1 MYHFHIP
8 TLLIQFHTFSCLCV
22 KVLPL
27 IIFVR
32 LQSVKPLAVLSRVGY
47 QYINIEWWQSKCRR
61 ENILFCINNINC
73 EKQLKQICRSFL
85 EGNSLQPLLCVYVL
99 FSFSVSHYKPFGA
112 RCIYLLC
119 HILLLLLL
127 LLVIL
132 VVTSFI
138 VILRKQ

>member
-73 EKQLKQICRSFL
+73 EKQLKQIHNYMQIFL
-85 EGNSLQPLLCVYVL
+85 RGKFFVASSLCVCTFFFQYFHTINPLGPGV
-99 FSFSVSHYKPFGA
+99 STCSVTYYYYYCYYQSYQ
-112 RCIYLLC
+112 L
-119 HILLLLLL
+119 
-127 LLVIL
+127 
-132 VVTSFI
+132 
-138 VILRKQ
+138 